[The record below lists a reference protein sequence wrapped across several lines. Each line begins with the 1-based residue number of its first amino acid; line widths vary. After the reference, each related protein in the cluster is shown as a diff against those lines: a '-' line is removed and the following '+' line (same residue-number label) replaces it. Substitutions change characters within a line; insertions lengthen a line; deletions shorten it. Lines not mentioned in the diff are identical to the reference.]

1 MEIVND
7 TQLFMMSSK
16 GIDKDRIYLNSF
28 KHEYIIQENVSI
40 PELDEV
46 LKKN

>member
-1 MEIVND
+1 
-7 TQLFMMSSK
+7 MMVSGK
-16 GIDKDRIYLNSF
+16 GIDKDKIYLNSF

-46 LKKN
+46 LKKELEDYYEKE